1 MEGFHP
7 CATIT
12 FLSTTTESPT
22 ILIMG
27 CKAVIVASLESRDA
41 GHIDID
47 DNAIGLEGRRFGL
60 HPYHRQP

>member
-27 CKAVIVASLESRDA
+27 CKAVIVASLESRDV

-47 DNAIGLEGRRFGL
+47 DNAVGL
-60 HPYHRQP
+60 